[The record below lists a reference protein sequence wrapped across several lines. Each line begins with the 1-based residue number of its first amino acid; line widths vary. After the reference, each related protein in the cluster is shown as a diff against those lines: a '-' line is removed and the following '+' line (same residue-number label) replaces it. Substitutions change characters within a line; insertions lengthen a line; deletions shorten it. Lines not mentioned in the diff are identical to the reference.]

1 MLEGSIDVTVGDDHH
16 RLKAGDCLAMVLDR
30 PVSYHNPTRVNARYA
45 VVIATLPLS
54 AQLLDM
60 RCQQK
65 PQHTATAF
73 TAW

>member
-45 VVIATLPLS
+45 VVIATLP
-54 AQLLDM
+54 
-60 RCQQK
+60 
-65 PQHTATAF
+65 P
-73 TAW
+73 